1 MKEYHLLIVFKDNNN
16 GSESTLNVYIDANS
30 AEEAINEA
38 EKEYGES
45 TTFYKAVIMS

>member
-1 MKEYHLLIVFKDNNN
+1 MKEYHLKITFKDNN
-16 GSESTLNVYIDANS
+16 GSESTLNVYIDAES